1 MIPLFEWDQAT
12 TRSHEIMTNT
22 QDEDLLPEY
31 EFDYGKAQPNRFAE
45 RTAVAVAL
53 QADIGTYLQARA

>member
-1 MIPLFEWDQAT
+1 
-12 TRSHEIMTNT
+12 MTNT

-45 RTAVAVAL
+45 RTAIAVAL
-53 QADIGTYLQARA
+53 QADIGAYSPGARGGQRPAARGSCE

>member
-1 MIPLFEWDQAT
+1 
-12 TRSHEIMTNT
+12 MTYT

-53 QADIGTYLQARA
+53 QADIGAYLQARTSA

>member
-1 MIPLFEWDQAT
+1 
-12 TRSHEIMTNT
+12 MTNT

-31 EFDYGKAQPNRFAE
+31 AFDYGKAQPNRFAE
-45 RTAVAVAL
+45 RIAVAVAL

>member
-1 MIPLFEWDQAT
+1 
-12 TRSHEIMTNT
+12 MTYT

-45 RTAVAVAL
+45 RTTITVAL
-53 QADIGTYLQARA
+53 QADIGAYLQARTSA